1 VITKLIER
9 VRSEG
14 HDPYALTLYQ
24 LLHFD
29 EAGRERRKEAR
40 VLAALDARFATRA
53 DGDAFEEHIRD
64 LLDLSDP
71 DTFDF
76 DDLEE
81 E

>member
-1 VITKLIER
+1 MIAA
-9 VRSEG
+9 G
-14 HDPYALTLYQ
+14 HDPYALTLHQ
-24 LLHFD
+24 LLTFN
-29 EAGRERRKEAR
+29 ESVRERRQEDRAI
-40 VLAALDARFATRA
+40 AAIDARFATKA
-53 DGDAFEEHIRD
+53 DGDGFEEHIRE